1 MGFDQSNNFNYET
14 ESVTPLDQTFDSVSH
29 QGSTTNIP
37 NFGTTA
43 NAAYGSESYPTGSN
57 LQENAQPAEQEKPKQ

>member
-29 QGSTTNIP
+29 QGSTINNP
-37 NFGTTA
+37 SA
-43 NAAYGSESYPTGSN
+43 NAAYGSESYPTGFN
-57 LQENAQPAEQEKPKQ
+57 HQEQTQHPE